1 MALAADPFTPEH
13 MRDGAVFVSI
23 DNVLTAQ
30 ELGEITAALS
40 GGRFVDG
47 RTTAGWNAR
56 LVKNNLQLEPKS
68 DKANALREM
77 VTKALFR
84 NGVFNLA
91 VRPKLMRPVMFA
103 RYEPGME
110 YGLHVDDPMMGGPP
124 AMRSDVSFT
133 LFISAPADYD
143 GGELMIQMHQQELAF
158 KLAPGSL
165 VLYPSTTIHRV
176 APVTRGVR
184 LAAVSWVQSLIRDAE
199 QREILYD
206 LDIARRENFD
216 AHGKTR
222 EFDLMTKVFAN
233 LMRRWGEP

>member
-1 MALAADPFTPEH
+1 MYL
-13 MRDGAVFVSI
+13 SI
-23 DNVLTAQ
+23 DDVLTPV
-30 ELGEITAALS
+30 ELAEVTAALS
-40 GGRFVDG
+40 GGRFEDG

-77 VTKALFR
+77 VTNALFR
-84 NGVFNLA
+84 NGSFNLA
-91 VRPKLMRPVMFA
+91 ARPKLMRPLMFT
-103 RYEPGME
+103 RYDPGMA
-110 YGLHVDDPMMGGPP
+110 YGLHVDDPMMGGRP

-133 LFISAPADYD
+133 LFITPPADYD
-143 GGELMIQMHQQELAF
+143 GGELVLHTQQQELPF
-158 KLAPGSL
+158 KLPAGSL

-184 LAAVSWVQSLIRDAE
+184 LVAVSWVQSLIRDAE

-206 LDIARRENFD
+206 LDIARRETFD

>member
-1 MALAADPFTPEH
+1 
-13 MRDGAVFVSI
+13 VFLSI
-23 DNVLTAQ
+23 DNVLTAV
-30 ELGEITAALS
+30 ELAELSAALA
-40 GGRFVDG
+40 GGRFEVG

-77 VTKALFR
+77 VTNALFR
-84 NGVFNLA
+84 NGPFNLA
-91 VRPKLMRPVMFA
+91 VRPKLMRPVMFT

-133 LFISAPADYD
+133 LFLSAPADYD
-143 GGELMIQMHQQELAF
+143 GGELIIHTHGQNLSF
-158 KLAPGSL
+158 KPPAGSL
-165 VLYPSTTIHRV
+165 VLYPSTTMHRV
-176 APVTRGVR
+176 APITRGVR
-184 LAAVSWVQSLIRDAE
+184 LAAVSWVQSIVRDAE

-206 LDIARRENFD
+206 LDMARRENFD

-222 EFDLMTKVFAN
+222 EFDLMTKAFAN
-233 LMRRWGEP
+233 LLRRWGEP